1 MCLSSSARVC
11 VRTCACVCGNRSSNL
26 QTGRMASR
34 RAKASSQAQSWKDC
48 SFHSFCI
55 HVDQMT
61 HFIHDT
67 CSRVL
72 HHTGRCTPTG
82 CWGKC
87 GSWRLS
93 SLRSPSDFLRTF
105 LYSHYRATVKSA
117 AQTRHGARLPS
128 KSKLCLSAVWPPLS
142 SQLCRHAEVIHAKLF
157 YSNPE
162 ETINEIYCLI

>member
-1 MCLSSSARVC
+1 MR
-11 VRTCACVCGNRSSNL
+11 ACVVIGAVTSRL
-26 QTGRMASR
+26 GEWRPGEQRPAPRPRAGRI
-34 RAKASSQAQSWKDC
+34 
-48 SFHSFCI
+48 HSFCI

-87 GSWRLS
+87 ASWRLS

-128 KSKLCLSAVWPPLS
+128 KSKLCLSAVWPPRS